1 MVAVVA
7 LPDKAPVKVVAVTD
21 VKPPNVV
28 DVPPKLMAVVPIVM
42 LLFANCPLVI
52 AAVEDKL
59 DVVNPLIAPPNVKL
73 PLLVT
78 VPLNVK
84 PFTVPVPET
93 LVTVPT
99 VGVCH
104 EIEPAVAPAVNTFPL
119 FVVAVTG
126 TCKYPSEV
134 LCVIV
139 PLDVIGPPVNAVPSV
154 LTDVT
159 VPTVELVPAPIA
171 VLNDEADNADIVL
184 FAFICKKLI
193 ALGFVNA
200 NKLVPTVVP
209 PKLVNAAE
217 TVDAPVP
224 PLVTAN
230 IDDNPAAVPVVF

>member
-21 VKPPNVV
+21 VKSANVV
-28 DVPPKLMAVVPIVM
+28 DVPPNAITLVPMVM
-42 LLFANCPLVI
+42 LLFANCALVI

-59 DVVNPLIAPPNVKL
+59 DAVNPVILPPSVIL
-73 PLLVT
+73 PLDVT
-78 VPLNVK
+78 VPLNVN
-84 PFTVPVPET
+84 PFTVPLPAT

-104 EIEPAVAPAVNTFPL
+104 ENEPAVAPAVNTFPL

-139 PLDVIGPPVNAVPSV
+139 PLDVIGPPINAVPSV

-159 VPTVELVPAPIA
+159 VPTVVEYAEVSNVHVSVAVFLNNPLVPIKEAIA
-171 VLNDEADNADIVL
+171 VKSLSNG
-184 FAFICKKLI
+184 C
-193 ALGFVNA
+193 
-200 NKLVPTVVP
+200 P

-224 PLVTAN
+224 PLVIAN